1 MRRARV
7 ASATAAVTALAV
19 AATAAP
25 ALAHVQL
32 VSSSPKDK
40 ARLGKAPSSVSLTF
54 SGPLRSG
61 TLKVTG
67 PGGTKVSVGS
77 GGRDPRKV
85 SRLLV
90 SLKNGL
96 KAGKYTSRAK
106 IVAADGHKESFTLT
120 FTVRP

>member
-1 MRRARV
+1 MTRRVLAVTV
-7 ASATAAVTALAV
+7 ATALAV

-25 ALAHVQL
+25 ALAHVEL

-40 ARLGKAPSSVSLTF
+40 AKLRRAPSSVSLTF

-67 PGGTKVSVGS
+67 PGGTKVSVGN

-90 SLKNGL
+90 ALKPGL
-96 KAGKYTSRAK
+96 KAGRYTSRAK
-106 IVAADGHKESFTLT
+106 IVAADGHEESFTLT

>member
-1 MRRARV
+1 MRRNRIV
-7 ASATAAVTALAV
+7 STTAAVTALAV

-25 ALAHVQL
+25 ALAHVEL
-32 VSSSPKDK
+32 AFSSPKNK
-40 ARLGKAPSSVSLTF
+40 AKLSKAPSSVSLTF

-67 PGGTKVSVGS
+67 PNGKKVSVGS
-77 GGRDPRKV
+77 GARDPRKI

-90 SLKNGL
+90 SLKKGL
-96 KAGKYTSRAK
+96 KAGKYTSRAS

-120 FTVRP
+120 FTVRS